1 MLSLLSLALASALA
15 PTVAA
20 PPERPHLTPWVVVRP
35 AGTAPAAAGPAPATL
50 SVNRPGL
57 LVDVRAAEIGEA
69 GTADRVRRL
78 FEETR
83 GAGRRTGLLVELPE
97 VNVPE
102 NAREAEA
109 VTADSL
115 VPGLGTLLGTAQ
127 GADLFVLSLPDLS
140 GEIHS
145 RRYLLMKA
153 AAIVRSRSP
162 ASRIA
167 VLFHQPAGG
176 GLFPPGA
183 RELLSEEAA
192 AFVDLLGLD
201 LDDASTTPASVREAA
216 DGLSFARPL
225 LVTAP
230 GVAGTGALLDLA
242 ARFSVVDA
250 PVVAAPI
257 ADPAGVPLLDRL
269 GALLAGD
276 VNRDGRSASAR
287 TPEGKALSVF
297 RFAKGT
303 DLGGVVLVTG
313 ADASGLEARGPLVL
327 ELDSPS
333 YTTAEVFE
341 LATGRSRS
349 FALPKSGTPRLSLTT
364 ANGPLAIVLTAREKA
379 PSEATRAATDVTAVR
394 GLTVEEILAR
404 HQAWRAGR
412 DARWTRFSATNRTSY
427 RFRLE
432 GFPTTF
438 ELTFEGP
445 FFYERGKGFD
455 WSWQTTYFNGVK
467 WKGKKAPELPLLQP
481 EKVSELPLNL
491 TFNEAYRYELDG
503 EGEAGG
509 VPTWILRF
517 EPSEGFKAKAIY
529 AGKVYIGKADFSLR
543 RVVARQLNLTGEV
556 QSVDETTDFSEV
568 AAPDGGPP
576 LLLPVATRGQSIL
589 RTFSRTTTLERTTD
603 LLEVRLDP
611 ADYESRR
618 AAALSG
624 NQVMVRDT
632 DQGVRYLEKQKD
644 GERVVVQDE
653 KTSRL
658 FGLGGVF
665 YDDSFDYPLPLL
677 GLYYIDLD
685 FAKKRKQVQGFF
697 GGPIMAGSYNDPNLF
712 GTNLDLG
719 VDAFANLIRGDDA
732 LWEDGEKIEETTVKA
747 RSFAANLNVG
757 YPLTRHLK
765 LTGTLGGTWRDYASG
780 DETDPAFAVPSD
792 HLVTRLEGRISWD
805 LRGWN
810 AVGKY
815 SLNLRSRWD
824 PWGYAGNPEW
834 DEGKDQFQLFSLAL
848 AKTFDL
854 PRFQRIDTG
863 VSYVGTSNADRFSK
877 VQFGYFGGT
886 SLRGFRSGSLRAEE
900 AVTAKVAYGVV
911 VGKLFRLQALYDH
924 AVVNDPATGLDWVNF
939 GGAGLSGQFSGPW
952 STLVQLEAGLPV
964 VGRNRGQTGFV
975 LYLVFLRSF

>member
-1 MLSLLSLALASALA
+1 MLSLLALALSPALA
-15 PTVAA
+15 PALAT

-35 AGTAPAAAGPAPATL
+35 AGTAPAASGLAPSTL
-50 SVNRPGL
+50 SVNAPGL
-57 LVDVRAAEIGEA
+57 LVEVRAAEISDA
-69 GTADRVRRL
+69 ATADRVRRL

-115 VPGLGTLLGTAQ
+115 VPGLGGLLGAAQ

-140 GEIHS
+140 GEIRS

-162 ASRIA
+162 SSRIA

-183 RELLSEEAA
+183 KELLSEEAA

-201 LDDASTTPASVREAA
+201 LDDVATTPATVREAA

-230 GVAGTGALLDLA
+230 EVSGAATLLDLA
-242 ARFSVVDA
+242 ARFSGVDA
-250 PVVAAPI
+250 PVVAAPL
-257 ADPAGVPLLDRL
+257 ADPAGVPVLDRL

-276 VNRDGRSASAR
+276 VNRDGRGASAR
-287 TPEGKALSVF
+287 KPDGKALSVV
-297 RFAKGT
+297 RLAKGT
-303 DLGGVVLVTG
+303 DLGGIVLVTG
-313 ADASGLEARGPLVL
+313 ADESGAGARGPLVL

-333 YTTAEVFE
+333 YTTAEVFD

-349 FALPKSGTPRLSLTT
+349 FDLPKSGTPRLSLTT

-379 PSEATRAATDVTAVR
+379 PSEATRAATDVSAVR
-394 GLTVEEILAR
+394 ALTVEEILAK
-404 HQAWRAGR
+404 HQVWRAGR
-412 DARWTRFSATNRTSY
+412 DARWTRFTAINRTSY

-432 GFPTTF
+432 GFPTSF

-455 WSWQTTYFNGVK
+455 WAWQTSYVNGVK

-503 EGEAGG
+503 DGEAGDIACW
-509 VPTWILRF
+509 VVRF
-517 EPSEGFKAKAIY
+517 EPSEGFKAKAIN
-529 AGKVYIGKADFSLR
+529 AGKVYIAKSDFSLR

-556 QSVDETTDFSEV
+556 QSVDETTDFAE
-568 AAPDGGPP
+568 APAPDGGPP
-576 LLLPVATRGQSIL
+576 LLLPTTTRGQSIL
-589 RTFSRTTTLERTTD
+589 RTFSRTTTLERTTE

-618 AAALSG
+618 AAALASD
-624 NQVMVRDT
+624 QVMVRDT
-632 DQGVRYLEKQKD
+632 DKGVRYLEKQKD
-644 GERVVVQDE
+644 GVRVAVEDN

-665 YDDSFDYPLPLL
+665 YEASLDYPLPLL

-685 FAKKRKQVQGFF
+685 VAKKGKQLQGFF
-697 GGPIMAGSYNDPNLF
+697 GGPLLAGSYSDPNLF
-712 GTNLDLG
+712 GTNVDLG
-719 VDAFANLIRGDDA
+719 ADVFANFIRGDDA
-732 LWEDGEKIEETTVKA
+732 LRVDGEKVDATTVKA
-747 RSFAANLNVG
+747 RTFAGNLNIG
-757 YPLTRHLK
+757 YPLSRHLK
-765 LTGTLGGTWRDYASG
+765 ATATLGGTYRDYAEG
-780 DETDPAFAVPSD
+780 DDADPAFVVPSD
-792 HLVTRLEGRISWD
+792 HLVTRLEGRLSWD
-805 LRGWN
+805 LSGWN

-815 SLNLRSRWD
+815 SLNLRSAWD
-824 PWGYAGNPEW
+824 PWGYPDNPEW
-834 DEGKDQFQLFSLAL
+834 DSGKDRFHLYSVSL
-848 AKTFDL
+848 AKTFEL

-863 VSYVGTSNADRFSK
+863 VSYVGTSNTDRFSK
-877 VQFGYFGGT
+877 IQFGFFGGT
-886 SLRGFRSGSLRAEE
+886 SLRGFSSGSLRAEE
-900 AVTAKVAYGVV
+900 AFTAKLAYGVV

-924 AVVNDPATGLDWVNF
+924 AVVNDPVSGLEWTNF
-939 GGAGLSGQFSGPW
+939 GGAGVSGQFSGPW
-952 STLVQLEAGLPV
+952 STLVQVEAGLPV
-964 VGRNRGQTGFV
+964 VGRSHGQTGFV

>member
-15 PTVAA
+15 PAVTT
-20 PPERPHLTPWVVVRP
+20 PPERPHVTPWVVVRP
-35 AGTAPAAAGPAPATL
+35 AGTAPAASGSAPHTL
-50 SVNRPGL
+50 SVNAPGL
-57 LVDVRAAEIGEA
+57 LVEVRAAEIGEA
-69 GTADRVRRL
+69 GTADRIRRL
-78 FEETR
+78 FEDTR
-83 GAGRRTGLLVELPE
+83 TAGRRTGLLVELPE

-115 VPGLGTLLGTAQ
+115 VPGLGALLGAAQ

-140 GEIHS
+140 GDIRP

-162 ASRIA
+162 SSRIA
-167 VLFHQPAGG
+167 ALFHQPAGG

-183 RELLSEEAA
+183 KDLLSEEAA

-201 LDDASTTPASVREAA
+201 LDDVTTTPETVREAA

-230 GVAGTGALLDLA
+230 EVAGAGALLDLA
-242 ARFSVVDA
+242 ARFSGVDA
-250 PVVAAPI
+250 PIVAAPL
-257 ADPAGVPLLDRL
+257 ADPSAVPLLDRF
-269 GALLAGD
+269 GILLDGD
-276 VNRDGRSASAR
+276 VSRDGRSASAR

-297 RFAKGT
+297 RFAKGI

-313 ADASGLEARGPLVL
+313 ADASGAPARGPLVL

-333 YTTAEVFE
+333 YTTAEVFD

-349 FALPKSGTPRLSLTT
+349 FDLPKSGTPRLSLTT

-379 PSEATRAATDVTAVR
+379 PAEATRAATDVSAVR
-394 GLTVEEILAR
+394 GLTVEEILAK
-404 HQAWRAGR
+404 HQVWRAGR
-412 DARWTRFSATNRTSY
+412 DARWTRFTATNRTSY

-455 WSWQTTYFNGVK
+455 WSWQTTYFNGVR

-503 EGEAGG
+503 EGEADGI
-509 VPTWILRF
+509 PSWILAF
-517 EPSEGFKAKAIY
+517 EPSEGYKAKAIY

-576 LLLPVATRGQSIL
+576 LLLPVTTRGQSIL
-589 RTFSRTTTLERTTD
+589 RTFSRTTTLERTTE

-611 ADYESRR
+611 ADFESRR
-618 AAALSG
+618 AAALAG

-632 DQGVRYLEKQKD
+632 DKGVRYLEKQKD
-644 GERVVVQDE
+644 GERVVVEDE

-685 FAKKRKQVQGFF
+685 VAKKRKQLQGFF
-697 GGPIMAGSYNDPNLF
+697 GGPILAGSYNDPNLF

-719 VDAFANLIRGDDA
+719 ADVFANFVRGDDA
-732 LWEDGEKIEETTVKA
+732 LWVDGEKVDETTVKS

-757 YPLTRHLK
+757 TPITRHLK
-765 LTGTLGGTWRDYASG
+765 ATATLGATWRDYASG
-780 DETDPAFAVPSD
+780 DDTDPAFTIPSD
-792 HLVTRLEGRISWD
+792 HLVTRLEGRLSWD
-805 LRGWN
+805 LSGWS
-810 AVGKY
+810 AVGRY

-824 PWGYAGNPEW
+824 AWGYDGNPEW
-834 DEGKDQFQLFSLAL
+834 DEGKDRFQLFSVAL
-848 AKTFDL
+848 AKTFEL
-854 PRFQRIDTG
+854 PKFQRIDTG
-863 VSYVGTSNADRFSK
+863 FSYVGTSNADRFSK
-877 VQFGYFGGT
+877 VQFGFFGGT

-924 AVVNDPATGLDWVNF
+924 AVVNDPAAGYDWVNF
-939 GGAGLSGQFSGPW
+939 GGAGVSGQFSGPW

-975 LYLVFLRSF
+975 VYLVFLRSF

>member
-1 MLSLLSLALASALA
+1 MLSFLSLALTSALVPA
-15 PTVAA
+15 LAA
-20 PPERPHLTPWVVVRP
+20 PAERPYLTPWVVVRS
-35 AGTAPAAAGPAPATL
+35 AGNAPIAAGPAPSAL
-50 SVNRPGL
+50 SVNAPGL
-57 LVDVRAAEIGEA
+57 LIDVRTAEIGEA

-78 FEETR
+78 FEETL

-97 VNVPE
+97 VKVPE

-115 VPGLGTLLGTAQ
+115 VPGLGALLGAAQ

-140 GEIHS
+140 GEIRS

-162 ASRIA
+162 SSRIA
-167 VLFHQPAGG
+167 VLFHQPAAG

-183 RELLSEEAA
+183 KELLSEEAA
-192 AFVDLLGLD
+192 AFVDILGLD
-201 LDDASTTPASVREAA
+201 LDDAATPPPTVREAA
-216 DGLSFARPL
+216 DELSFARPL
-225 LVTAP
+225 LIAAPEVTGA
-230 GVAGTGALLDLA
+230 GALLELA
-242 ARFSVVDA
+242 ARFSGVDA
-250 PVVAAPI
+250 PHVAAPL
-257 ADPAGVPLLDRL
+257 ADASGVPLLDRL
-269 GALLAGD
+269 GALLDGD

-297 RFAKGT
+297 RLAKGT
-303 DLGGVVLVTG
+303 DLGGVVLLTG
-313 ADASGLEARGPLVL
+313 ADDAGSPSPGPLVL

-341 LATGRSRS
+341 LATGRSRR
-349 FALPKSGTPRLSLTT
+349 FDLPKAGVPRLSLTT
-364 ANGPLAIVLTAREKA
+364 SNGPLAVVLAAREKA
-379 PSEATRAATDVTAVR
+379 PTEATRASTDVTAVR

-412 DARWTRFSATNRTSY
+412 DARWTRFTATNRTSY

-445 FFYERGKGFD
+445 FFYERGRGFD
-455 WSWQTTYFNGVK
+455 WAWQTTYFNGVK

-481 EKVSELPLNL
+481 EKVSELPLAL

-509 VPTWILRF
+509 VPCWIVRF
-517 EPSEGFKAKAIY
+517 EPSEGFESRAIY
-529 AGKVYIGKADFSLR
+529 AGRVYVGKSDFSLR
-543 RVVARQLNLTGEV
+543 RIVSRQLNLTGEV
-556 QSVDETTDFSEV
+556 QSVDETTDFAEV

-576 LLLPVATRGQSIL
+576 LLQPVATRGQSIL
-589 RTFSRTTTLERTTD
+589 RTFSRTTTLERTTE

-611 ADYESRR
+611 ADYDDRR
-618 AAALSG
+618 ASALSG
-624 NQVMVRDT
+624 DQVMVRDT
-632 DQGVRYLEKQKD
+632 DAGVRYLEKQKD
-644 GERVVVQDE
+644 GERVVVEDA

-677 GLYYIDLD
+677 GLYYLDLD
-685 FAKKRKQVQGFF
+685 VAKKRKQLQGFW
-697 GGPIMAGSYNDPNLF
+697 GGPIAAGSYNDPNLF

-719 VDAFANLIRGDDA
+719 VDAFANLVRGDDA
-732 LWEDGEKIEETTVKA
+732 LWADGEKVDATTVKA

-757 YPLTRHLK
+757 YPLSRHLK
-765 LTGTLGGTWRDYASG
+765 LTATLGTVYRDYAG
-780 DETDPAFAVPSD
+780 GEDADPAFAVPSD
-792 HLVTRLEGRISWD
+792 HFVTRLEGRLAWD
-805 LRGWN
+805 LQGWN

-815 SLNLRSRWD
+815 SFNQRSRWD
-824 PWGYAGNPEW
+824 AWGYDGNPEW
-834 DEGKDQFQLFSLAL
+834 DEGKDSFQIYSVAL

-854 PRFQRIDTG
+854 PKFQRIDTG

-877 VQFGYFGGT
+877 IQFGFFGGT

-924 AVVNDPATGLDWVNF
+924 AVVKDDAAGYDWVNF
-939 GGAGLSGQFSGPW
+939 GGAGVSGQFSGPW

-964 VGRNRGQTGFV
+964 VGRSYGQTGYV

>member
-1 MLSLLSLALASALA
+1 M
-15 PTVAA
+15 
-20 PPERPHLTPWVVVRP
+20 
-35 AGTAPAAAGPAPATL
+35 
-50 SVNRPGL
+50 
-57 LVDVRAAEIGEA
+57 
-69 GTADRVRRL
+69 
-78 FEETR
+78 
-83 GAGRRTGLLVELPE
+83 
-97 VNVPE
+97 NVPE

-115 VPGLGTLLGTAQ
+115 VPGLGALFGAAQ
-127 GADLFVLSLPDLS
+127 GADLFALSLPDLS
-140 GEIHS
+140 GDIRS

-162 ASRIA
+162 SARIA

-183 RELLSEEAA
+183 KELLSEEAA

-201 LDDASTTPASVREAA
+201 LDHVATTPEAVREAA

-230 GVAGTGALLDLA
+230 QVPGAAALLDLA
-242 ARFSVVDA
+242 ARFSGVDA
-250 PVVAAPI
+250 PVVAAPL
-257 ADPAGVPLLDRL
+257 ADPTGVPLLDRL
-269 GALLAGD
+269 GALLSGD

-287 TPEGKALSVF
+287 TSEGKPLSVL
-297 RFAKGT
+297 RLARGT
-303 DLGGVVLVTG
+303 DLGGVVLLTG
-313 ADASGLEARGPLVL
+313 ADAAGTAAPGPLVL

-341 LATGRSRS
+341 LATGRSRR
-349 FALPKSGTPRLSLTT
+349 FDLPKAGNPRLSLTT
-364 ANGPLAIVLTAREKA
+364 VNGPLAVVLTAREKA
-379 PSEATRAATDVTAVR
+379 PSEATRAATDVSAVR
-394 GLTVEEILAR
+394 GLTVEEILAK
-404 HQAWRAGR
+404 HQVWRAGR
-412 DARWTRFSATNRTSY
+412 DARWTRFTATNRTSY

-432 GFPTTF
+432 GFPTSF

-455 WSWQTTYFNGVK
+455 WSWQTTYFNGVR

-503 EGEAGG
+503 EGEADGI
-509 VPTWILRF
+509 PSWILAF
-517 EPSEGFKAKAIY
+517 EPSEGYKAKAIY

-576 LLLPVATRGQSIL
+576 LLLPVTTRGQSIL
-589 RTFSRTTTLERTTD
+589 RTFSRTTTLERTTE

-618 AAALSG
+618 ATTLAG
-624 NQVMVRDT
+624 DQVMVRDT
-632 DQGVRYLEKQKD
+632 DKGVRYLEKQKD
-644 GERVVVQDE
+644 GERIVVDDE

-685 FAKKRKQVQGFF
+685 VAKKRKQLQGFW
-697 GGPIMAGSYNDPNLF
+697 GGPIFAGSYNDPNLF

-719 VDAFANLIRGDDA
+719 VDAFANFIRGDDA
-732 LWEDGEKIEETTVKA
+732 LWVDGEKVDETTVKS

-765 LTGTLGGTWRDYASG
+765 LTATLGGVWRDYAAG
-780 DETDPAFAVPSD
+780 DDADPAFAVPSD
-792 HLVTRLEGRISWD
+792 HLVTRVEGRLAWD
-805 LRGWN
+805 LKGWN
-810 AVGKY
+810 VLGKY
-815 SLNLRSRWD
+815 SLNLRSQWE

-834 DEGKDQFQLFSLAL
+834 DEGKDQFHLYSA
-848 AKTFDL
+848 AVSKTFDL
-854 PRFQRIDTG
+854 PKFQRIDTG

-877 VQFGYFGGT
+877 VQFGFFGGT

-900 AVTAKVAYGVV
+900 AVTGKVAYGVV

-924 AVVNDPATGLDWVNF
+924 AVVKDPAAGYDWVNF
-939 GGAGLSGQFSGPW
+939 GGAGVSGQFSGPW

-975 LYLVFLRSF
+975 VYLVFLRSF

>member
-1 MLSLLSLALASALA
+1 MFFLLSLALASALVPA
-15 PTVAA
+15 LATPQ
-20 PPERPHLTPWVVVRP
+20 ERPYLTPWVVVRP
-35 AGTAPAAAGPAPATL
+35 AGTAPAASGPGPATL
-50 SVNRPGL
+50 SVNAPGL
-57 LVDVRAAEIGEA
+57 LVEVRAAQIGEA
-69 GTADRVRRL
+69 ATAVQVRRL

-83 GAGRRTGLLVELPE
+83 GAGRRTGLLVQLP
-97 VNVPE
+97 VVIVPE

-115 VPGLGTLLGTAQ
+115 VPGLGALLGAAQ

-140 GEIHS
+140 GEIRS

-162 ASRIA
+162 SSRIA

-192 AFVDLLGLD
+192 AFVDILGLD
-201 LDDASTTPASVREAA
+201 LDDVSTTPETVREAA

-230 GVAGTGALLDLA
+230 EVPGAGALLDLA
-242 ARFSVVDA
+242 ARFSSVDA
-250 PVVAAPI
+250 PVVAAPL
-257 ADPAGVPLLDRL
+257 ADPSAAPLLDRL

-287 TPEGKALSVF
+287 SPEGKELTVL

-313 ADASGLEARGPLVL
+313 TDASGAPAEGPLVL

-333 YTTAEVFE
+333 YTAAVVFE

-349 FALPKSGTPRLSLTT
+349 FDLPKAGNPRLSLTT
-364 ANGPLAIVLTAREKA
+364 ANGPLAVVLTAREKA
-379 PSEATRAATDVTAVR
+379 PSEATRAATDVSAVR

-404 HQAWRAGR
+404 HQVWRAGR
-412 DARWTRFSATNRTSY
+412 DARWTRFTATNRTSY

-432 GFPTTF
+432 GFPTSF
-438 ELTFEGP
+438 ELAFEGP

-455 WSWQTTYFNGVK
+455 WSWQTTYVNGVR

-481 EKVSELPLNL
+481 EKVSELPLAL

-503 EGEAGG
+503 EAEAGG
-509 VPTWILRF
+509 VPCWVVRF
-517 EPSEGFKAKAIY
+517 EPSEGFRAKAIY
-529 AGKVYIGKADFSLR
+529 AGKVFIGKTDFSLR
-543 RVVARQLNLTGEV
+543 RVAAKQLNLTGEV
-556 QSVDETTDFSEV
+556 QSVDETTEFAEV

-576 LLLPVATRGQSIL
+576 LLLPVTTRGQTIL

-611 ADYESRR
+611 SDFDARR
-618 AAALSG
+618 TATLAG
-624 NQVMVRDT
+624 DQVMVRDT
-632 DQGVRYLEKQKD
+632 DAGIRYLEKQKD
-644 GERVVVQDE
+644 GVRVVVEDQ

-665 YDDSFDYPLPLL
+665 YDASFDYPLPLL

-685 FAKKRKQVQGFF
+685 VAKKGKQLQGFF
-697 GGPIMAGSYNDPNLF
+697 GGPLLAGSYSDPNLF

-719 VDAFANLIRGDDA
+719 VDAFANLIRGDDS
-732 LWEDGEKIEETTVKA
+732 LWVDGEKVDATTAKA
-747 RSFAANLNVG
+747 RTFAANLNVG
-757 YPLTRHLK
+757 YPVSRHLK
-765 LTGTLGGTWRDYASG
+765 ATATLGGTWRDYASG
-780 DETDPAFAVPSD
+780 DDTDAAFAIPSD
-792 HLVTRLEGRISWD
+792 HFVTRLEGRLAWD
-805 LRGWN
+805 LSGWS

-824 PWGYAGNPEW
+824 PWGYGGNPEW
-834 DEGKDQFQLFSLAL
+834 DEGKDRFRLYSIAVT
-848 AKTFDL
+848 KTFEL

-863 VSYVGTSNADRFSK
+863 ITYVGTSNADRFSK
-877 VQFGYFGGT
+877 IQFGLFGGT
-886 SLRGFRSGSLRAEE
+886 SLRGFSSGSLRAEE
-900 AVTAKVAYGVV
+900 AVTAKLAYGVV

-924 AVVNDPATGLDWVNF
+924 ALVKDPAAGLDWANF
-939 GGAGLSGQFSGPW
+939 GGAGISGQFSGPW

-975 LYLVFLRSF
+975 VYLVFLRSF

>member
-1 MLSLLSLALASALA
+1 MLSLLSLALTSALVPA
-15 PTVAA
+15 LAA
-20 PPERPHLTPWVVVRP
+20 TPERPHLTPWVVVRP
-35 AGTAPAAAGPAPATL
+35 AGTVPAAAGPVLSTI
-50 SVNRPGL
+50 SVNAPGL
-57 LVDVRAAEIGEA
+57 LVEVRASEISEA
-69 GTADRVRRL
+69 GTTDQVRRL

-97 VNVPE
+97 VTVPE

-115 VPGLGTLLGTAQ
+115 VPGLGPLLGAAQ

-140 GEIHS
+140 GEIRS

-183 RELLSEEAA
+183 KELLSEEAA

-201 LDDASTTPASVREAA
+201 LDDASTPPEAVREAA

-230 GVAGTGALLDLA
+230 AVAGAGALLDLA
-242 ARFSVVDA
+242 ARFSGVDA
-250 PVVAAPI
+250 PVVAAPL

-276 VNRDGRSASAR
+276 VNRDGRSGSAR

-313 ADASGLEARGPLVL
+313 ADAAGLEARGPLVL

-333 YTTAEVFE
+333 YTTAEVFD

-349 FALPKSGTPRLSLTT
+349 FDLPKSGTPRLSLTT

-455 WSWQTTYFNGVK
+455 WAWQTTYFNGVK

-503 EGEAGG
+503 EGEADG
-509 VPTWILRF
+509 VPTWILGF

-603 LLEVRLDP
+603 LIDVRLDP
-611 ADYESRR
+611 SDYESRR
-618 AAALSG
+618 AEALAG

-697 GGPIMAGSYNDPNLF
+697 GGPILAGSYNDPNLF

-719 VDAFANLIRGDDA
+719 VDAFANFVRGEDT
-732 LWEDGEKIEETTVKA
+732 LWEDGEKVDATTVKA

-765 LTGTLGGTWRDYASG
+765 LTATLGGTWRDYASG
-780 DETDPAFAVPSD
+780 DDTDPAFAVPSD
-792 HLVTRLEGRISWD
+792 HLVTRLEGRLSWD

-815 SLNLRSRWD
+815 SLNLRSSWD
-824 PWGYAGNPEW
+824 PWGYAGNAEW

-854 PRFQRIDTG
+854 PRFQRIDTS

-924 AVVNDPATGLDWVNF
+924 AVVNDPAAGYDWVNF
-939 GGAGLSGQFSGPW
+939 GGAGVSGQFSGPW

>member
-1 MLSLLSLALASALA
+1 MISLASLALASAL
-15 PTVAA
+15 AA

-35 AGTAPAAAGPAPATL
+35 EAAAPPAAGPAPGSL
-50 SVNRPGL
+50 SANAPGL
-57 LVDVRAAEIGEA
+57 LVEVRAADVGVPATPEG
-69 GTADRVRRL
+69 VRRL
-78 FEETR
+78 FAEAR
-83 GAGRRTGLLVELPE
+83 AAGRRTGLLVELPE
-97 VNVPE
+97 VKVPE
-102 NAREAEA
+102 SAREAEA

-115 VPGLGTLLGTAQ
+115 VPGLGALLGAAQ

-140 GEIHS
+140 GEVRS
-145 RRYLLMKA
+145 RRYLLMKS
-153 AAIVRSRSP
+153 AAIVRSRS
-162 ASRIA
+162 ASSRIA
-167 VLFHQPAGG
+167 VLFHQPPGG

-201 LDDASTTPASVREAA
+201 LDDATTPPAAVRQGA

-225 LVTAP
+225 LVVAP
-230 GVAGTGALLDLA
+230 RLADARTLLDLV
-242 ARFSVVDA
+242 ARFSEVDA
-250 PVVAAPI
+250 PVVAAPLG
-257 ADPAGVPLLDRL
+257 DPAGAPLLDRL
-269 GALLAGD
+269 GTLLSGD
-276 VNRDGRSASAR
+276 VSRDGRVANAR
-287 TPEGKALSVF
+287 TPDGRPLCVV
-297 RFAKGT
+297 RLAKGT
-303 DLGGVVLVTG
+303 DFGGVVLVTG
-313 ADASGLEARGPLVL
+313 VDAAGAPAPGPFVL

-333 YTTAEVFE
+333 YMTAEVHD

-349 FALPKSGTPRLSLTT
+349 FDLPTSGTPRLSLTT
-364 ANGPLAIVLTAREKA
+364 ANGPLAVVLTAREKA

-412 DARWTRFSATNRTSY
+412 DARWTRFTATNRTTY

-455 WSWQTTYFNGVK
+455 WAWQTTYFNGVR
-467 WKGKKAPELPLLQP
+467 WKGKKVPELPLLQP
-481 EKVSELPLNL
+481 EKVSELPLAL

-509 VPTWILRF
+509 VPCWVVRF
-517 EPSEGFKAKAIY
+517 EPSAGFESSAIY
-529 AGKVYIGKADFSLR
+529 AGRVYIGKSDFSLR
-543 RVVARQLNLTGEV
+543 RIVSKQLNLTGEV
-556 QSVDETTDFSEV
+556 QSVDETTDFAEV

-576 LLLPVATRGQSIL
+576 LLQPVTTRGQSIL
-589 RTFSRTTTLERTTD
+589 RTFSRTTTLERTTE

-611 ADYESRR
+611 ADYDDRR

-624 NQVMVRDT
+624 DQVMVRDT
-632 DQGVRYLEKQKD
+632 DAGVRYLEKQKD
-644 GERVVVQDE
+644 GERAIVEDA

-665 YDDSFDYPLPLL
+665 YDDSFDFPLPLL

-685 FAKKRKQVQGFF
+685 FAKKRKQLQGFW
-697 GGPIMAGSYNDPNLF
+697 GGPIVAGSYNDPNLF

-719 VDAFANLIRGDDA
+719 VDAFANFVRGDDA
-732 LWEDGEKIEETTVKA
+732 LWVDGEKVDETTVKDRA
-747 RSFAANLNVG
+747 FSADLNVG
-757 YPLTRHLK
+757 YPLARHLK
-765 LTGTLGGTWRDYASG
+765 LTATLGGTWRDYASG
-780 DETDPAFAVPSD
+780 GDTDPAFAVPSD
-792 HLVTRLEGRISWD
+792 HLVTRIEGRLAWD
-805 LRGWN
+805 LGGWN
-810 AVGKY
+810 ASGRW
-815 SLNLRSRWD
+815 SLNNRSKWD
-824 PWGYAGNPEW
+824 PWGYPGNTEW
-834 DEGKDQFQLFSLAL
+834 DEGKDRFQLFSLSL

-854 PRFQRIDTG
+854 PRFQRIDTAIG
-863 VSYVGTSNADRFSK
+863 YSGTSNADRFSK
-877 VQFGYFGGT
+877 IQFGYFGDT

-924 AVVNDPATGLDWVNF
+924 AVVSDPAAGYDWVNF
-939 GGAGLSGQFSGPW
+939 GGAGVSGQFSGPW

>member
-1 MLSLLSLALASALA
+1 MISLVSLALVTAL
-15 PTVAA
+15 AA
-20 PPERPHLTPWVVVRP
+20 PPDRPYLSPWVVVRP
-35 AGTAPAAAGPAPATL
+35 AGTASPSPGPAPSTISA
-50 SVNRPGL
+50 NAPGL
-57 LVDVRAAEIGEA
+57 LVEVRGPEIGLPETLDA
-69 GTADRVRRL
+69 TRRL
-78 FEETR
+78 FAGSR
-83 GAGRRTGLLVELPE
+83 AAGRRTGLLVELPE
-97 VNVPE
+97 VKVPE

-115 VPGLGTLLGTAQ
+115 VPGLGALLGAAQ

-140 GEIHS
+140 GEIRS

-162 ASRIA
+162 SSRIA

-176 GLFPPGA
+176 GLFPTGA

-201 LDDASTTPASVREAA
+201 LDVVPTTPAEVREAA
-216 DGLSFARPL
+216 DELAFARPL

-230 GVAGTGALLDLA
+230 EVAGAGALLDLA
-242 ARFSVVDA
+242 ARFSGVDA
-250 PVVAAPI
+250 PVVAAPL
-257 ADPAGVPLLDRL
+257 ADASGAPLLDRL
-269 GALLAGD
+269 GALLDGD
-276 VNRDGRSASAR
+276 VSRDGRGASAR
-287 TPEGKALSVF
+287 TPEGTALSVF
-297 RFAKGT
+297 RLARGV

-313 ADASGLEARGPLVL
+313 ADAGGTPAPGPFVL
-327 ELDSPS
+327 ELDGPS

-341 LATGRSRS
+341 LATGRSRR
-349 FALPKSGTPRLSLTT
+349 FDLPASGVPRLSLTT
-364 ANGPLAIVLTAREKA
+364 ANGPLAVVLAAREKA
-379 PSEATRAATDVTAVR
+379 PEEATRASTDVTATR

-412 DARWTRFSATNRTSY
+412 DSRWTRFTATNRTSY

-432 GFPTTF
+432 GFPTSF

-445 FFYERGKGFD
+445 FFYEKGKGFD
-455 WSWQTTYFNGVK
+455 WAWQTTYFNGVR

-481 EKVSELPLNL
+481 EKVSELPLAL

-509 VPTWILRF
+509 VPCWVVRF
-517 EPSEGFKAKAIY
+517 EPSEGFEARAIY
-529 AGKVYIGKADFSLR
+529 AGRVYIGKSDFSLR
-543 RVVARQLNLTGEV
+543 RVVTRQLNLTGEV
-556 QSVDETTDFSEV
+556 QSVDETTDFAEV

-576 LLLPVATRGQSIL
+576 LLQPVTTRGQSIL
-589 RTFSRTTTLERTTD
+589 RTFSRTTTLERTTE

-611 ADYESRR
+611 ADYDDRR
-618 AAALSG
+618 ASALSG
-624 NQVMVRDT
+624 DQVMVRDT
-632 DQGVRYLEKQKD
+632 DAGVRYLEKQKD
-644 GERVVVQDE
+644 GERVVVEDA

-665 YDDSFDYPLPLL
+665 YDDSFDFPLPLL
-677 GLYYIDLD
+677 GLYYLDLD
-685 FAKKRKQVQGFF
+685 VAKKRKQLQGFW
-697 GGPIMAGSYNDPNLF
+697 GGPIFAGSYNDPNLF

-719 VDAFANLIRGDDA
+719 VDAFANLVRGGDN
-732 LWEDGEKIEETTVKA
+732 LWADGEKIDATAVKA

-765 LTGTLGGTWRDYASG
+765 ATATLGAVYRDYAG
-780 DETDPAFAVPSD
+780 GEEADPAFAVPSD
-792 HLVTRLEGRISWD
+792 HFVTRVEGRISWD
-805 LRGWN
+805 LSGWS

-815 SLNLRSRWD
+815 SWNLRSRWD

-834 DEGKDQFQLFSLAL
+834 DEGKDRFQLFSVAL

-854 PRFQRIDTG
+854 PKFQRIDTG

-877 VQFGYFGGT
+877 VQFGFFGGT

-900 AVTAKVAYGVV
+900 AVTAKLAYGVV

-924 AVVNDPATGLDWVNF
+924 AVVNDPAAGYDWVNF
-939 GGAGLSGQFSGPW
+939 GGAGISGQFSGPW
-952 STLVQLEAGLPV
+952 STLVQLEAGIPV
-964 VGRNRGQTGFV
+964 VGRSYGQTGFV

>member
-1 MLSLLSLALASALA
+1 MISLASLALLSALA
-15 PTVAA
+15 AQE
-20 PPERPHLTPWVVVRP
+20 ERPYLSSWVVVRP
-35 AGTAPAAAGPAPATL
+35 GDAAPAAAGSPSATL
-50 SVNRPGL
+50 STNAPGL
-57 LVDVRAAEIGEA
+57 LVEIRSGEIGLPETP
-69 GTADRVRRL
+69 GRVRSL
-78 FEETR
+78 FEDSRT
-83 GAGRRTGLLVELPE
+83 AGRRTGLLVELPE
-97 VNVPE
+97 VRVPE

-115 VPGLGTLLGTAQ
+115 LPGLGDLLGAAE
-127 GADLFVLSLPDLS
+127 GADLFALSLPDLS
-140 GEIHS
+140 GEVRA

-162 ASRIA
+162 SSRIA

-201 LDDASTTPASVREAA
+201 LDDAATTPASVREAA

-230 GVAGTGALLDLA
+230 RLADARALLDLA
-242 ARFSVVDA
+242 ARFSEVDT
-250 PVVAAPI
+250 PVVAAPL
-257 ADPAGVPLLDRL
+257 AEAAGTSLLDRL

-276 VNRDGRSASAR
+276 VSRDGRSANAK
-287 TPEGKALSVF
+287 TPDGRALSVH
-297 RFAKGT
+297 RFARGT
-303 DLGGVVLVTG
+303 DLGGLVLVTG
-313 ADASGLEARGPLVL
+313 VDASGAPAPGPLVL

-333 YTTAEVFE
+333 YTTAEVHD
-341 LATGRSRS
+341 LATGRSRT
-349 FALPKSGTPRLSLTT
+349 FDLPRSGTPRLSLTT
-364 ANGPLAIVLTAREKA
+364 ANGPLAVVLTAREKA
-379 PSEATRAATDVTAVR
+379 PSEAARAATDVTAVR
-394 GLTVEEILAR
+394 GLTVEEILAK

-412 DARWTRFSATNRTSY
+412 DARWTRFTATNRTSY

-509 VPTWILRF
+509 VPAWVLRF
-517 EPSEGFKAKAIY
+517 EPSEGFRDKAVY
-529 AGKVYIGKADFSLR
+529 AGRVYIGKSDFSLR
-543 RVVARQLNLTGEV
+543 RVVSRQLNLTGEV

-576 LLLPVATRGQSIL
+576 LLLPVTTRGQTIL

-603 LLEVRLDP
+603 LMEIRLDP
-611 ADYESRR
+611 GDYESLR

-624 NQVMVRDT
+624 DQVMVRDT
-632 DQGVRYLEKQKD
+632 DAGVRYLEKQKD
-644 GERVVVQDE
+644 GERVVVDDA

-665 YDDSFDYPLPLL
+665 YDDSFDFPRPLL

-685 FAKKRKQVQGFF
+685 VAKKRKQLQGFW
-697 GGPIMAGSYNDPNLF
+697 GGPIFAGSYNDPNLF

-719 VDAFANLIRGDDA
+719 VDAFANLVRGDDT
-732 LWEDGEKIEETTVKA
+732 LWEDGEKVEETAVKA

-757 YPLTRHLK
+757 TPLTRHLK
-765 LTGTLGGTWRDYASG
+765 LTATLGGVYRDYAAG
-780 DETDPAFAVPSD
+780 DDADPAFAVPSD
-792 HLVTRLEGRISWD
+792 HFVTRVEGRLAWD
-805 LRGWN
+805 LAGWN
-810 AVGKY
+810 ATGRW
-815 SLNLRSRWD
+815 SLNLRSTWD
-824 PWGYAGNPEW
+824 PWGYEGNEEW
-834 DEGKDQFQLFSLAL
+834 DEGKDRFQLYSVAL

-877 VQFGYFGGT
+877 VQFGFFGGT

-900 AVTAKVAYGVV
+900 AFTAKLAYGVV

-924 AVVNDPATGLDWVNF
+924 AVVNDPAAGYDWVNF
-939 GGAGLSGQFSGPW
+939 GGAGVSGQFSGPW

-964 VGRNRGQTGFV
+964 VGRSYGQTGFV

>member
-1 MLSLLSLALASALA
+1 MLSLIALALSPALA
-15 PTVAA
+15 PALAT

-35 AGTAPAAAGPAPATL
+35 AGSAPAASGPAPSRL
-50 SVNRPGL
+50 SVNAPGL
-57 LVDVRAAEIGEA
+57 LVEVRKAETGDPA
-69 GTADRVRRL
+69 TPDRLRRL

-83 GAGRRTGLLVELPE
+83 AAGRRTGLLVELPQ
-97 VNVPE
+97 VDVPE

-115 VPGLGTLLGTAQ
+115 VPGLGALLGAAQ

-140 GEIHS
+140 GDIRS

-162 ASRIA
+162 SSRIA
-167 VLFHQPAGG
+167 VLFHQPSGG

-201 LDDASTTPASVREAA
+201 LDNVATTPSEVREAA

-230 GVAGTGALLDLA
+230 EIPGAAALLDLA
-242 ARFSVVDA
+242 ARFSSVDT
-250 PVVAAPI
+250 PVFAAPL
-257 ADPAGVPLLDRL
+257 ADPTAAPLLDRL
-269 GALLAGD
+269 GALLSGD
-276 VNRDGRSASAR
+276 VNRDGRNATAR
-287 TPEGKALSVF
+287 TPDGKALSVF

-313 ADASGLEARGPLVL
+313 ADTSGADARGPFFL

-333 YTTAEVFE
+333 YTTAEVSE
-341 LATGRSRS
+341 LATGRSRG
-349 FALPKSGTPRLSLTT
+349 FDLPKSGTPRLSLTT
-364 ANGPLAIVLTAREKA
+364 ANGPLAVVLTAREKA
-379 PSEATRAATDVTAVR
+379 PTEATRATTDVSAVR
-394 GLTVEEILAR
+394 GLTVEEILAK
-404 HQAWRAGR
+404 HQVWRAGR
-412 DARWTRFSATNRTSY
+412 DARWTRFTAINRTSY

-432 GFPTTF
+432 GFPTSF

-455 WSWQTTYFNGVK
+455 WAWQTSYVNGVK

-509 VPTWILRF
+509 LPCWVVRF
-517 EPSEGFKAKAIY
+517 EPSEGFKAKAIN
-529 AGKVYIGKADFSLR
+529 AGKVYIAKSDYSLR

-556 QSVDETTDFSEV
+556 QSVDETTDFGEAV
-568 AAPDGGPP
+568 APDGGPP
-576 LLLPVATRGQSIL
+576 LLLPTTTRGQSIL
-589 RTFSRTTTLERTTD
+589 RTFSRTTTLERTTE

-611 ADYESRR
+611 SDYDSRR
-618 AAALSG
+618 AASLSS

-632 DQGVRYLEKQKD
+632 DKGVRYLEKQKN
-644 GERVVVQDE
+644 GERIAVDDN

-665 YDDSFDYPLPLL
+665 YEASLDYPLPLL

-685 FAKKRKQVQGFF
+685 VAKKGKQLQGFF
-697 GGPIMAGSYNDPNLF
+697 GGPLLAGSYSDPNLF
-712 GTNLDLG
+712 GTNVDLG
-719 VDAFANLIRGDDA
+719 VDVFANLIRGDDA
-732 LWEDGEKIEETTVKA
+732 LWVDGEKVDATTVKV
-747 RSFAANLNVG
+747 RTFAGNLNVG
-757 YPLTRHLK
+757 YPLSRHLK
-765 LTGTLGGTWRDYASG
+765 LTGTLGGTYRDYAPG
-780 DETDPAFAVPSD
+780 DDADPAFVVPSD
-792 HLVTRLEGRISWD
+792 HLVTRLEGRLSWD
-805 LRGWN
+805 LSGWN

-815 SLNLRSRWD
+815 SLNLRSQWD
-824 PWGYAGNPEW
+824 PWGYSGNPEW
-834 DEGKDQFQLFSLAL
+834 DEGKDRFRLYSVSL
-848 AKTFDL
+848 AKTFEL

-863 VSYVGTSNADRFSK
+863 VSYVGSSNTDRFSK
-877 VQFGYFGGT
+877 IQFGMFGGT
-886 SLRGFRSGSLRAEE
+886 SLRGFSSGSLRAEE
-900 AVTAKVAYGVV
+900 AFTAKVAYGVV

-924 AVVNDPATGLDWVNF
+924 AVVNDPTSGLEWTNF
-939 GGAGLSGQFSGPW
+939 GGAGVSGQFSGPW
-952 STLVQLEAGLPV
+952 STLVQVEAGLPV
-964 VGRNRGQTGFV
+964 VGRSHGQKGFV